1 MIEYNM
7 SAVIPSNL
15 NEVYRA
21 MSGYRKQ
28 LLRFY
33 PDRSGA
39 INAQDTLRWTLPKEI
54 MLMDTLMHYFE
65 FTSTVAASGTTLSQG
80 TYFPRNSA
88 SIIDTITVF
97 INGQVYENIPN
108 YNHLF
113 NLIYDNTAGY
123 NYYNSGIRALECA
136 DPSIK
141 YSTTASS
148 GAIAA
153 TCQGAQTGTTSAAT
167 CDTKR
172 PLQIRNWI
180 GFLGTCN
187 RVLDLTNVE
196 VVIEIRY
203 ASPNIMFK
211 GIDATGTVTA
221 ATPSYTIDAYYM
233 TVQKITFDDD
243 YYQLA
248 INSLKASGNYSI
260 TFKTY
265 SMARS
270 ALTARSSNPVLQFS
284 TTAKWLS
291 KLFFTFIDKD
301 FDTINYLQNQGTSS
315 TVVTKS
321 MSELV
326 ADLKTNVTAFNQSIF
341 FKKNAVDLKE
351 VQIEINGIPCYP
363 FPQPPHLVK
372 NNNFDALDLEGNNLI
387 GDYVGLQSLE
397 QWNKFAFLNAISFEH
412 RDAWKN
418 GIISGYPNPTQN
430 LLNIKY
436 TTTFNAVNTDNL
448 YVLAYAERVVKA
460 NFFGSAV
467 QIEM

>member
-1 MIEYNM
+1 M
-7 SAVIPSNL
+7 SSPVIPPNL
-15 NEVYRA
+15 NQTYRA
-21 MSGYRKQ
+21 MSGFRKQ

-39 INAQDTLRWTLPKEI
+39 INPQDTLRWTLPKEI

-65 FTSTVAASGTTLSQG
+65 FTSTLAQTGTTLSSG

-97 INGQVYENIPN
+97 INGQVFENIPS

-113 NLIYDNTAGY
+113 NVIYDNTAGY
-123 NYYNSGIRALECA
+123 NFYNSGIRALECA

-141 YSTTASS
+141 YTTTPTSTTSPITAV
-148 GAIAA
+148 I
-153 TCQGAQTGTTSAAT
+153 QGAQTGTTAAAL
-167 CDTKR
+167 CEQKR

-187 RVLDLTNVE
+187 KVLDLTNVE
-196 VVIEIRY
+196 VIIEIRY
-203 ASPNIMFK
+203 APAVIMFR
-211 GIDATGTVTA
+211 GLDATGTPTNVTP
-221 ATPSYTIDAYYM
+221 TYTIDNYYM

-260 TFKTY
+260 TFKTF

-270 ALTARSSNPVLQFS
+270 AAVARSSNPVLQFS

-291 KLFFTFIDKD
+291 KLYFTFLDPS
-301 FDTINYLQNQGTSS
+301 FDTMTYILNQGANAT
-315 TVVTKS
+315 TATKS

-326 ADLKTNVTAFNQSIF
+326 ADLKTNIIAFNQSRF
-341 FKKNAVDLKE
+341 FQKNAVDIKE
-351 VQIEINGIPCYP
+351 VQIEINGLPCYP
-363 FPQPPHLVK
+363 FPMPPHLIK
-372 NNNFDALDLEGNNLI
+372 NNNFDALDIEDNNLI

-397 QWNKFAFLNAISFEH
+397 QWNKYGFLNAISFEH
-412 RDAWKN
+412 EEAWKN

-436 TTTFNAVNTDNL
+436 TTNFNGTNTENV
-448 YVLAYAERVVKA
+448 YILAFAERVVKA
-460 NFFGSAV
+460 NFFGSSV

>member
-1 MIEYNM
+1 MS
-7 SAVIPSNL
+7 SAVIPPNL
-15 NEVYRA
+15 NEVYRS
-21 MSGYRKQ
+21 MSGFRKQ

-33 PDRSGA
+33 PDRSGK
-39 INAQDTLRWTLPKEI
+39 INANDTLRWTLPKEI
-54 MLMDTLMHYFE
+54 MLMDSLMHYFE
-65 FTSTVAASGTTLSQG
+65 FSSTVASTGTTLSTG

-97 INGQVYENIPN
+97 INGQVFENIPT

-113 NLIYDNTAGY
+113 NIIYDNTCGY
-123 NYYNSGIRALECA
+123 NYYCSGVRQLECT

-141 YSTTASS
+141 YATTASTSAITATIQGSQS
-148 GAIAA
+148 GL
-153 TCQGAQTGTTSAAT
+153 TSAAT
-167 CDTKR
+167 CDNNR
-172 PLQIRNWI
+172 PIQIRNWV

-203 ASPNIMFK
+203 APAQIMFK
-211 GIDATGTVTA
+211 GLDATGTVTA
-221 ATPSYTIDAYYM
+221 ATPSYQIDNYYM
-233 TVQKITFDDD
+233 TVQKIMFDDD

-265 SMARS
+265 SNARS
-270 ALTARSSNPVLQFS
+270 ALVARSTNPVLQFS

-291 KLFFTFIDKD
+291 KLYFTFIDGS
-301 FDTINYLQNQGTSS
+301 FDTIAYLQNQGTSS

-321 MSELV
+321 MSELL
-326 ADLKTNVTAFNQSIF
+326 ADLKTNVTAFNQSKYF
-341 FKKNAVDLKE
+341 QKNAVDLKE
-351 VQIEINGIPCYP
+351 VQIEINGLPQYP
-363 FPQPPHLVK
+363 FPQAPHLIK
-372 NNNFDALDLEGNNLI
+372 NNNFDALDYEGDNLAA
-387 GDYVGLQSLE
+387 DYPGLQSLE
-397 QWNKFAFLNAISFEH
+397 QWNKFGFLNAISFEH
-412 RDAWKN
+412 RGAWKA
-418 GIISGYPNPTQN
+418 GIISGFPNPTQN

-436 TTTFNAVNTDNL
+436 TTTFNGGNTDNL

-460 NFFGSAV
+460 NFYGSAV